1 MLYCRKVT
9 MKEIKDLHNELLN
22 NKCAC
27 ERKLVGEKGRKMLF
41 KFGRGGSKVLLLK
54 LK

>member
-1 MLYCRKVT
+1 MKVT

-27 ERKLVGEKGRKMLF
+27 EKKLVEEKGRNMLLNLEEV
-41 KFGRGGSKVLLLK
+41 GPNSSYLE
-54 LK
+54 